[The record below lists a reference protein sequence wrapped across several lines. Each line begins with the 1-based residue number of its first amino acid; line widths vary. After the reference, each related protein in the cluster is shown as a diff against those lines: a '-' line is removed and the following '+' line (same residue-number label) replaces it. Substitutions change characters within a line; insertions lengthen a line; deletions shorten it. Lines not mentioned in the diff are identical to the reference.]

1 MRATVTQSACSDE
14 GPPSRF
20 HAPPVLRRLVSLAAK
35 RLDIERTLKEQRQV
49 RDEEHQED
57 TDDRAVNP
65 LEDGREVVAALRAN
79 ELARL
84 RVLADCDLRVQRTQE
99 YHW

>member
-57 TDDRAVNP
+57 TDDTPVDP
-65 LEDGREVVAALRAN
+65 LEHRSQVVATRLTN
-79 ELARL
+79 EGARG
-84 RVLADCDLRVQRTQE
+84 RVLANSEFAPERAEVN
-99 YHW
+99 H